1 MSNHV
6 IAVVIH
12 GFGEHHRAFAGNLMS
27 TVKQTC
33 RQLTPTQHDI
43 HWLPVNIDWINE
55 LRATEDNDPLRLTSR
70 VMPLSATSALSL
82 AAQVNVCNAV
92 FLNTSLQAVIEEKVQ
107 DLITESCGALT
118 KKTPVIIASG
128 QDGKMTL
135 FQFSWHSAQQ
145 NKGATSSPGYRS
157 VPDFMLNSAN
167 DNTIHHKRF
176 Q

>member
-1 MSNHV
+1 
-6 IAVVIH
+6 
-12 GFGEHHRAFAGNLMS
+12 
-27 TVKQTC
+27 
-33 RQLTPTQHDI
+33 
-43 HWLPVNIDWINE
+43 
-55 LRATEDNDPLRLTSR
+55 
-70 VMPLSATSALSL
+70 MPLSATSALSL
-82 AAQVNVCNAV
+82 TAQVNVCNAV

-145 NKGATSSPGYRS
+145 SNGATSSPGYRS